1 MSWDFRKPGTRI
13 CVCYNTTND
22 QALAV
27 WRGSKVPSVQ
37 QLTTQFECG
46 RNCAMCLPYFA
57 SLLTEYQLGK
67 WPQEEATAADPNW
80 FGAKHG

>member
-13 CVCYNTTND
+13 CVCYNATND
-22 QALAV
+22 QALTA
-27 WRGSKVPSVQ
+27 WRSSKAPSVD
-37 QLTTQFECG
+37 QLTKEFECG

-57 SLLTEYQLGK
+57 TLLNEYQKGT
-67 WPQEEATAADPNW
+67 WPANPAQADTNW